1 MDIGCVKQLVLG
13 FFSDFPTIFLH
24 QKIAFWVELG
34 SVKMR
39 FFQHTCHLWLSPKK
53 NISGHGIQEL
63 SDCKL
68 YKIIL
73 WMLAQWP
80 KGMVRCETTCQLV
93 KLLMNTYPPVDR
105 GMHLLDLVMFIS
117 LVWLEGLAVLLLSLM
132 SAVFTPHSRITI
144 RNTCNQIPNYGCASW
159 SLTGKPKKKNLAT
172 AQRLEQLRVVW
183 HAEFEELAARSPVE
197 AQPKGG

>member
-105 GMHLLDLVMFIS
+105 GMHLLDLVRVNILQLLYFEWS
-117 LVWLEGLAVLLLSLM
+117 PPWHVGWGLSG
-132 SAVFTPHSRITI
+132 
-144 RNTCNQIPNYGCASW
+144 YGCH
-159 SLTGKPKKKNLAT
+159 LVLFHGPKERRRT
-172 AQRLEQLRVVW
+172 E
-183 HAEFEELAARSPVE
+183 
-197 AQPKGG
+197 

>member
-1 MDIGCVKQLVLG
+1 MSYLPTHQRFIPDKSQSHETCVCCLVNSPNGKVSLSCYLPASFRMSFPGKSKDKPKAKEPEKQEKG
-13 FFSDFPTIFLH
+13 KQEKPA
-24 QKIAFWVELG
+24 KE
-34 SVKMR
+34 R
-39 FFQHTCHLWLSPKK
+39 LWL
-53 NISGHGIQEL
+53 
-63 SDCKL
+63 
-68 YKIIL
+68 
-73 WMLAQWP
+73 
-80 KGMVRCETTCQLV
+80 
-93 KLLMNTYPPVDR
+93 
-105 GMHLLDLVMFIS
+105 HLLDLVMFIS

-159 SLTGKPKKKNLAT
+159 SLKGKPKKKNLAT

>member
-53 NISGHGIQEL
+53 NISGHGIQVL

-93 KLLMNTYPPVDR
+93 KLLMNTYTPVDR
-105 GMHLLDLVMFIS
+105 GMHLLELVRVNILQKHQS
-117 LVWLEGLAVLLLSLM
+117 STNLW
-132 SAVFTPHSRITI
+132 P
-144 RNTCNQIPNYGCASW
+144 IPNAFNHKQDRPGDILDNHILNPW
-159 SLTGKPKKKNLAT
+159 M
-172 AQRLEQLRVVW
+172 
-183 HAEFEELAARSPVE
+183 F
-197 AQPKGG
+197 